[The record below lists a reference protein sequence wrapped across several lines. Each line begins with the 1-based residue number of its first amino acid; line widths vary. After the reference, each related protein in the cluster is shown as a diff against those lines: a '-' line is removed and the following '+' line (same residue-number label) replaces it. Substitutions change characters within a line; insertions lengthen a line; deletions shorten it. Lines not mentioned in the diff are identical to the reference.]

1 MNKPLSEHTLLL
13 DERFYYQEKKIDA
26 MDLPPGDERAIRLDI
41 YSKIIDVLNAAI
53 FGNQRASTERI
64 QELERQMDER
74 LNQIT

>member
-13 DERFYYQEKKIDA
+13 DERFYYQDKKMEA
-26 MDLPPGDERAIRLDI
+26 CNLPPGDERAIRLDI

-64 QELERQMDER
+64 QDLERQLNER